1 MSISKKIHLREDEE
15 ILEVLRRYPLTYL
28 YTYFFGFV
36 LMVVAT
42 FFITWLFGQGWW
54 GMVLYGLAVFCG
66 LYLIFQTWYFAHVNM
81 LVVTNERVVDIARI
95 SLLDEVVSSVGFAD
109 IVDISFRKRGLFP
122 NLFNYGDLHLQTKSN
137 QFVLEVSKIHQPQ
150 KIVNYLMEQID
161 FYRDGK
167 WDRTFDIYE
176 VKTDDIENFPVNIH
190 QTLLD
195 QKKQGRRPRFSIY
208 SGLIETGRFISK
220 ETYLITDN
228 DVILVNKVN

>member
-15 ILEVLRRYPLTYL
+15 ILEVIRRYPLTYL

-109 IVDISFRKRGLFP
+109 IVDISFRKRGLFS

-167 WDRTFDIYE
+167 GELVVEEIYNKFLKIIPE
-176 VKTDDIENFPVNIH
+176 LTDEELTYVDDIIH
-190 QTLLD
+190 DKLEEE
-195 QKKQGRRPRFSIY
+195 PEEEIVM
-208 SGLIETGRFISK
+208 E
-220 ETYLITDN
+220 
-228 DVILVNKVN
+228 

>member
-54 GMVLYGLAVFCG
+54 GMILYGLAVFCG

-81 LVVTNERVVDIARI
+81 LVITNERVVDIARV

-109 IVDISFRKRGLFP
+109 IVDISFRKRGLCP

-150 KIVNYLMEQID
+150 KIVNYLMEQIEY
-161 FYRDGK
+161 YRDGK
-167 WDRTFDIYE
+167 GELVVEEIYNKFLKIIPE
-176 VKTDDIENFPVNIH
+176 LTDEELAYVDDLIH
-190 QTLLD
+190 DKL
-195 QKKQGRRPRFSIY
+195 
-208 SGLIETGRFISK
+208 EK
-220 ETYLITDN
+220 ESEEEI
-228 DVILVNKVN
+228 VM

>member
-1 MSISKKIHLREDEE
+1 MTIIKYMSISKKIHLREDEE

-54 GMVLYGLAVFCG
+54 GMILYGLAVFCG

-81 LVVTNERVVDIARI
+81 LVITNERVVDIARV

-150 KIVNYLMEQID
+150 KIVNYLMEQIEY
-161 FYRDGK
+161 YRDGK
-167 WDRTFDIYE
+167 GELVVEEIYNKFLKIIPE
-176 VKTDDIENFPVNIH
+176 LTDEELAYVDDLIH
-190 QTLLD
+190 D
-195 QKKQGRRPRFSIY
+195 KPEE
-208 SGLIETGRFISK
+208 ETEEEIVM
-220 ETYLITDN
+220 E
-228 DVILVNKVN
+228 

>member
-54 GMVLYGLAVFCG
+54 GMILYGLAVFCG

-81 LVVTNERVVDIARI
+81 LVITNERVVDIARV

-109 IVDISFRKRGLFP
+109 IVDISFRKRGLCP

-150 KIVNYLMEQID
+150 KIVNYLMEQIEY
-161 FYRDGK
+161 YRDGK
-167 WDRTFDIYE
+167 GELVVEEIYNKFLKIIPE
-176 VKTDDIENFPVNIH
+176 LTDEELAYVDDLIH
-190 QTLLD
+190 D
-195 QKKQGRRPRFSIY
+195 KPEE
-208 SGLIETGRFISK
+208 ETEEEIVM
-220 ETYLITDN
+220 E
-228 DVILVNKVN
+228 